1 MRSRR
6 PKKNRFENDDC
17 VIPKTIPVPKPVT
30 TQASPS
36 IHLKVCVD
44 ENEVSNKDR
53 LENHKNSNGKDYLE
67 SQSQVTPKAIPVND
81 LAPKVGNVI
90 AFKVLKMSENYTPE
104 VSAQITGKVVD
115 YNPSDGSV
123 KFDIIAGLDE
133 LKEPNGKLSIAENDD
148 VKQNQNKEF
157 KWNALIEPRLF
168 N

>member
-1 MRSRR
+1 
-6 PKKNRFENDDC
+6 
-17 VIPKTIPVPKPVT
+17 
-30 TQASPS
+30 
-36 IHLKVCVD
+36 
-44 ENEVSNKDR
+44 
-53 LENHKNSNGKDYLE
+53 
-67 SQSQVTPKAIPVND
+67 
-81 LAPKVGNVI
+81 
-90 AFKVLKMSENYTPE
+90 MSENYTPE

-133 LKEPNGKLSIAENDD
+133 LKEPNGKLFIAENDD